1 VFDASHPFT
10 FFEYFR
16 IPYGQSQPPSG
27 RAADTSPDPARAQPS
42 GHHGPAAAPDP
53 ALTQPPGGHGPA
65 SPGLANGPELPP
77 GLGRLRATAPAG
89 APARSLYWL
98 RAESSLADPAGT
110 APAGTAPAG
119 TTPAGTAPASTVPGR
134 LGRYRLRDSTI
145 IGHVVPDGTA
155 PGMLRRLGPGWRR
168 AEPLVDPD
176 GQRVA
181 SIWRDPDGN
190 VFLPFDPGEV
200 MRRFW
205 SERYQ
210 GVGRSPTAALARTA
224 VLRGYYLVRPLLPRP
239 LQLRMRRAFTKVQ
252 NRSTFPAWPVEDG
265 LHDLYQWLFTLVAEL
280 AGQPVP
286 FLNLWPDG
294 RSWAM
299 VLTHDVETDVGY
311 ADISRLRT
319 IESDRGYR
327 SSWNF
332 VALRYPVG
340 DDVVRELQDAGFEVG
355 VHGLRHD
362 GRDLA
367 SQQLMEQ
374 RRPQMR
380 RYAQRWNAVGFRS
393 PATQR
398 AWALMPQ
405 LGFEYDSSYTDTD
418 PYEPQPGG
426 CCTYLPY
433 LNEDMVELP
442 ITMPQDH
449 TMFVILQHADGDVW
463 LRKARHIRERQGMV
477 LVLTHPDY
485 AHEDQR
491 IAGGYRALLEEFRG
505 DETLW
510 HALPREVAAW
520 WRDRAASSLRRQG
533 DDWVIEGPA
542 SARGTVGLATPTPAP
557 ATSAAPATPIGQ
569 RLSESPQPHRRASS
583 AEHRGHVLVVV
594 ENLPLGI
601 DQRVRKQVKELWEG
615 GFRVSVVTRKAPEN
629 DQYRRLPGFR
639 VLEYPA
645 PAEAQSMSGYARE
658 YALSFGWAV
667 LRCVMARLRGRIDVV
682 QFCLPPDVYFP
693 IAWLMRGLGAVV
705 VTDHR
710 DLMPEVFSARYA
722 NPRPAM
728 ISALRWLQRR
738 TEHAADHTICTNN
751 YFREQLIASGAQP
764 DKVTII
770 TNGPVLE
777 RIERAVADPSLRGEH
792 QYMCCWIGMM
802 GRQDRV
808 DLLLDAIDHVVHGLG
823 RTDCGFFIIGD
834 GECRDELD
842 AQTARLGLEPWV
854 HFPGWMSEEQ
864 VFSYLAT
871 ADIGL
876 DTSLQEDISPVK
888 IFEYMATGLPFV
900 AFDVLETRVMG
911 EGAAALVPPGDVK
924 AYARELGELLDD
936 RERRARLGAVG
947 RGRVETELSWERQ
960 ADTYLELMRRLCRP
974 GRTRSAA
981 RSARAS
987 KTPR

>member
-1 VFDASHPFT
+1 VFDASHPFS
-10 FFEYFR
+10 FFDYFR
-16 IPYGQSQPPSG
+16 VPYGQGQPLSE
-27 RAADTSPDPARAQPS
+27 
-42 GHHGPAAAPDP
+42 
-53 ALTQPPGGHGPA
+53 PG
-65 SPGLANGPELPP
+65 LPP
-77 GLGRLRATAPAG
+77 GLGRLRAAG
-89 APARSLYWL
+89 PDGEPARSLYWL
-98 RAESSLADPAGT
+98 RAETSLTNPDRA
-110 APAGTAPAG
+110 
-119 TTPAGTAPASTVPGR
+119 VPGR
-134 LGRYRLRDSTI
+134 LGRYQLHDSMI
-145 IGHVVPDGTA
+145 IGHVVTDATA
-155 PGMLRRLGPGWRR
+155 PGMLRRLGPGWQR
-168 AEPLVDPD
+168 ADPLLGPD

-181 SIWRDPDGN
+181 SVWRDPDGN

-210 GVGRSPTAALARTA
+210 GVGRSPAAALARTA

-239 LQLRMRRAFTKVQ
+239 VQLRMRRAFTKVQ

-265 LHDLYQWLFTLVAEL
+265 LHNLYQWLFAL
-280 AGQPVP
+280 AAQLARQPVP

-319 IESDRGYR
+319 IESERGYR

-332 VALRYPVG
+332 VALRYRVG
-340 DDVVRELQDAGFEVG
+340 DDVVHDLQEAGFEVG
-355 VHGLRHD
+355 VHGLKHD

-374 RRPQMR
+374 RRPEMR

-398 AWALMPQ
+398 AWELMPQ
-405 LGFEYDSSYTDTD
+405 LGFDYDSSYTDTD

-433 LNEDMVELP
+433 VNADLVELP

-449 TMFVILQHADGDVW
+449 TMFAILQHADGEVW
-463 LRKARHIRERQGMV
+463 LRKARHVRDRQGMV

-485 AHEDQR
+485 AREDQR
-491 IAGGYRALLEEFRG
+491 ITDGYRALLDEFRG
-505 DETLW
+505 DETRW

-520 WRDRAASSLRRQG
+520 WRDRAASSLQRQG
-533 DDWVIEGPA
+533 DAWVITGPA
-542 SARGTVGLATPTPAP
+542 SSRGTVGFAT
-557 ATSAAPATPIGQ
+557 AAPGGLPAQQPAGQ
-569 RLSESPQPHRRASS
+569 RLSQSPQRQLRKPS
-583 AEHRGHVLVVV
+583 AQRSGHVLVVV
-594 ENLPLGI
+594 ENLPLGV
-601 DQRVRKQVKELWEG
+601 DQRVRKQVKDLWEA

-629 DQYRRLPGFR
+629 DQYRDLPGFR

-645 PAEAQSMSGYARE
+645 PAEAQSMTGYARE
-658 YALSFGWAV
+658 YALSFGWAA
-667 LRCVMARLRGRIDVV
+667 LRCVAARLRGRIDVV

-693 IAWLMRGLGAVV
+693 IAWLMRRLGAVV

-710 DLMPEVFSARYA
+710 DLMPEVFAARYGK
-722 NPRPAM
+722 PRPA
-728 ISALRWLQRR
+728 IVAALGWLQRR
-738 TEHAADHTICTNN
+738 TEHAVDHTIATNN
-751 YFREQLIASGAQP
+751 YFRERLIASGAKP

-777 RIERAVADPSLRGEH
+777 RVDQAVADPALRGEH
-792 QYMCCWIGMM
+792 KFLCCWIGMM

-808 DLLLDAIDHVVHGLG
+808 DLLLEAIDHVVHDLG

-834 GECRDELD
+834 GECSAELR
-842 AQTARLGLEPWV
+842 AQTSRLGLESWV
-854 HFPGWMSEEQ
+854 HFPGWMSEKQ

-871 ADIGL
+871 ADLGV

-888 IFEYMATGLPFV
+888 IFEYMAFGLPFV

-911 EGAAALVPPGDVK
+911 EGAAALVPSGDVR
-924 AYARELGELLDD
+924 AYARDMVALLEDS
-936 RERRARLGAVG
+936 ERRAQLGETG
-947 RGRVETELSWERQ
+947 RRRVESELSWERQ
-960 ADTYLELMRRLCRP
+960 SDAYLELMGRLCRR
-974 GRTRSAA
+974 G
-981 RSARAS
+981 
-987 KTPR
+987 